1 MNKQELEEK
10 YGHLKDKFFGL
21 YTGQPVAY
29 YSDWL
34 KEFVHY
40 DPIEV
45 IPLLGD
51 DEESYLQL
59 KPLSSI
65 TDEDWDWIDAYSGS
79 VFSDKEHIIER
90 FTPCAYFNGVSGGS
104 TLIISD
110 YLRSKGYALPFMVI
124 PVDQQIAMGWCK
136 VG

>member
-1 MNKQELEEK
+1 MTEQELEEK
-10 YGHLKDKFFGL
+10 HGHLKDKFFGL

-65 TDEDWDWIDAYSGS
+65 SEEDSDLTGLDEFVLSTNPDLLA
-79 VFSDKEHIIER
+79 IE
-90 FTPCAYFNGVSGGS
+90 A
-104 TLIISD
+104 D
-110 YLRSKGYALPFMVI
+110 YLRSKGYALPFMGI
-124 PVDQQIAMGWCK
+124 PVEHQIAMGWCK
-136 VG
+136 VGKMYT